1 MAEPVTAPMSV
12 EEFLDWQERQ
22 EDLYELVDGV
32 PVPRWKAMTGATKRH
47 DRIVVNAIIAL
58 GNKLRGGPCRPMTAD
73 IGTRTASNLRRPD
86 LTVECGSYDPVHR
99 ESSAPV
105 LVLEVLSPSTEG
117 IDRLIK
123 LEEYKAM
130 PTLRHILL
138 AEPGKAHVLLY
149 SRHDDGPWSSMS
161 HIGPDS
167 SLDLPAIGCSLS
179 LAELYEDVPGAA

>member
-1 MAEPVTAPMSV
+1 MAETATAPMTID
-12 EEFLDWQERQ
+12 EFLDWQERQ
-22 EDLYELVDGV
+22 NELYELVDGV
-32 PVPRWKAMTGATKRH
+32 PVPRWRAMTGATKRH
-47 DRIVVNAIIAL
+47 DRVVVNAIIAL

-99 ESSAPV
+99 ESLSPL
-105 LVLEVLSPSTEG
+105 LVEVPSPSTEG

-149 SRHDDGPWSSMS
+149 SRSDDRGWTSMS
-161 HIGPDS
+161 HIGLDS
-167 SLDLPAIGCSLS
+167 SLDLTAIGCTLS